1 MLVDGESAIKGEV
14 ELDEMSL
21 SSRSRDL
28 CNVEV
33 ESRIECTRAGVIST
47 SNTVT
52 ISRVRFV
59 FVVEFASFHIDLVEP
74 DSGLVEM
81 VNCSFRSKHAEPAET
96 RGNAQIPLH
105 IIRITSGR
113 CVLDGCCVED
123 VALSVAAICI
133 ASPIQFVVSS
143 CGFCNLATSNPLIDV
158 TGSGDISASHLE
170 LANATISKRGLFLL
184 SCSGVRSPM
193 ILNNCSIKNSAQD
206 NSRGMLVT
214 LGNCSDTMIDSCI
227 LDGNS
232 SECDTKEAQRRLSNK
247 VFNEAENEIFRW
259 NGSIVDFSS
268 SSVMMKDTTIC
279 NFSKGGM
286 TVSGGSVGIEMVLF
300 ENNNPFIDK
309 YPSARRNILCS
320 DSASL
325 VISSLKGGDGWERN
339 TSLWMLN
346 DGCNFEGIVSERVSP
361 FFIPVLGSVEANE
374 KGAEMEIV
382 FKGKLLLPCNLS
394 FIVVKQIG
402 DEKQIE
408 KYEFDESGCA
418 SETEVEG
425 RLEREA
431 ISEAGEVME
440 VSVCILFG
448 DNKNPSSTDSFI
460 VKIRSE
466 PKANGDE
473 RIVEGGKEE
482 KSYWLLIVCIVIVVI
497 LLVIVVILAVRWRK
511 LKEEAKKYKEIVED
525 TVRKDPKAFEMVTM
539 EMSPEEQ
546 WRRAEREAEKK
557 NEERIKKRI
566 NDTNMQHSESS
577 EHLLSE
583 SGSTEYILGRD
594 SDKIPQWMLEK
605 VDEKEEEEEEEEMR
619 KRTLSPSISSTSTAD
634 SDSTFV
640 RSESMCP
647 TTSSMSNLVDAMAC
661 SSPHEKL
668 IVDLRDSLFMLLHGL
683 NKTKEMAIGTLQE
696 REQTAAQILFWVAN
710 LALHSFDEMEN
721 PLQSLAN
728 LSPHIVLFSE
738 HMVICI
744 VMHSDLLSDDDSDSS
759 SISSSTVVTSAS
771 DNDED
776 EDSLP
781 SSAFEDE
788 DDFKKECLRWKAP
801 ELLINKKMGATKESV
816 AFSIGMMLWECLT
829 LQIPFGDYEAEVARQ
844 KIVNGERPILDGV
857 MQTPLLEIIK
867 NCLSNHVSR
876 RPSLKDLKR
885 VFIQRFPESAQVLT
899 MSDAVDYE
907 IVSEKRG
914 SKESGDAETSFVS
927 F

>member
-33 ESRIECTRAGVIST
+33 ESRIECTRAGAIST

-52 ISRVRFV
+52 VSRVRFV

-81 VNCSFRSKHAEPAET
+81 VNCSFRSKHAEPAEA
-96 RGNAQIPLH
+96 RLQAQIPFH

-113 CVLDGCCVED
+113 CVRDGCCVED

-143 CGFCNLATSNPLIDV
+143 CAFCNLATSNPLIDV
-158 TGSGDISASHLE
+158 TGSGEISASHLE
-170 LANATISKRGLFLL
+170 LANATISKRGLSLL

-206 NSRGMLVT
+206 NSRGMLIT
-214 LGNCSDTMIDSCI
+214 FCNCSDAVIDSCL

-232 SECDTKEAQRRLSNK
+232 SECDTKESQRRLSNK
-247 VFNEAENEIFRW
+247 VFNEAENEICRW

-279 NFSKGGM
+279 NSSKGGM
-286 TVSGGSVGIEMVLF
+286 TVSGGSVGIEMGLF
-300 ENNNPFIDK
+300 ENNNPSIAN
-309 YPSARRNILCS
+309 YPSLRRNIICS
-320 DSASL
+320 DSGTL
-325 VISSLKGGDGWERN
+325 NVMSLKGGDGWERN

-346 DGCNFEGIVSERVSP
+346 EGCELSGIVSERVSL
-361 FFIPVLGSVEANE
+361 FFVPVLESVEEKE
-374 KGAEMEIV
+374 KGEEMEVV

-394 FIVVKQIG
+394 FIVVKQMG

-408 KYEFDESGCA
+408 KYEFDESGYV
-418 SETEVEG
+418 SETEVGG
-425 RLEREA
+425 RLKRE
-431 ISEAGEVME
+431 IIREAGEEAE
-440 VSVCILFG
+440 VRVSILFG
-448 DNKNPSSTDSFI
+448 DRNNPSSTDSFI
-460 VKIRSE
+460 LKNRSE

-473 RIVEGGKEE
+473 KIVEGGKEG

-511 LKEEAKKYKEIVED
+511 VKERNEELQEIVND
-525 TVRKDPKAFEMVTM
+525 NIRKDPKAFEMVTM
-539 EMSPEEQ
+539 EMSPETQ

-557 NEERIKKRI
+557 NEERMKKRI
-566 NDTNMQHSESS
+566 YEKSLGHSESS

-594 SDKIPQWMLEK
+594 SDKIPEWALEK
-605 VDEKEEEEEEEEMR
+605 VDDEEEIR
-619 KRTLSPSISSTSTAD
+619 KRTQSPSISSTSTTD

-640 RSESMCP
+640 RSEKMR
-647 TTSSMSNLVDAMAC
+647 
-661 SSPHEKL
+661 K
-668 IVDLRDSLFMLLHGL
+668 
-683 NKTKEMAIGTLQE
+683 KEMAIGSLQE
-696 REQTAAQILFWVAN
+696 REMTAAQILFWVAN
-710 LALHSFDEMEN
+710 LALHSFDEMDN
-721 PLQSLAN
+721 PLQSLDN

-744 VMHSDLLSDDDSDSS
+744 VMHSDLLSDNSDSS

-771 DNDED
+771 GDDD

-788 DDFKKECLRWKAP
+788 DSFKKECLRWKAP
-801 ELLINKKMGATKESV
+801 ELQINKKMGVTKKSV
-816 AFSIGMMLWECLT
+816 VFSIGMMLWECLT
-829 LQIPFGDYEAEVARQ
+829 LQIPFGDYEAEVAGQ
-844 KIVNGERPILDGV
+844 KIVNGELPNIGVVECEWGREFVKKCVLGDLTERPTLTDV
-857 MQTPLLEIIK
+857 
-867 NCLSNHVSR
+867 
-876 RPSLKDLKR
+876 KR
-885 VFIQRFPESAQVLT
+885 WLIGHFPEEVTVKT
-899 MSDAVDYE
+899 MSYTIGIAAE
-907 IVSEKRG
+907 SIGKSALSEHFCVLCVKMG
-914 SKESGDAETSFVS
+914 QISEANVNANL
-927 F
+927 